1 MRTACFASMRIKS
14 VIKHRNRIGDGF
26 FVGFL
31 AVFIDLSLVL
41 FAVRKASRAA
51 DTAADTR
58 HAFNEVGIPDLFSQT
73 EKRDAALLDPVAGNC
88 IQLEIVA
95 VFLYSFCDSVGKPAA
110 SCENAARN
118 MRRCQ
123 EPLPPST

>member
-110 SCENAARN
+110 SCENAP
-118 MRRCQ
+118 
-123 EPLPPST
+123 EI